1 MPDNLSCDL
10 QQNRLHLPDCRAHT
24 VFKGEHVLQTS
35 KPPDLNMQKNNKILG
50 LENGTPQLNIIES
63 IQTIKR
69 NHASFL
75 SLSWS
80 VSFLFSDGSCMSKS
94 ES

>member
-35 KPPDLNMQKNNKILG
+35 KPPDLNMQKNK
-50 LENGTPQLNIIES
+50 
-63 IQTIKR
+63 
-69 NHASFL
+69 
-75 SLSWS
+75 
-80 VSFLFSDGSCMSKS
+80 M
-94 ES
+94 